1 VRKDDTDRGPEDER
15 EPDNDHIEHYWVP
28 GASPS
33 NCPGAHPSEEES
45 DEHSEHKERL
55 RERSVPGDLA
65 PAKPS
70 LPKCEDCAP
79 K

>member
-1 VRKDDTDRGPEDER
+1 
-15 EPDNDHIEHYWVP
+15 VP